1 MYESGFQISFEK
13 RFIRYSKSLS
23 STLTV
28 DLKNYGLMDPINFL
42 ENVLL
47 DILKNV
53 MLTVPFFVATN
64 AVSDF

>member
-53 MLTVPFFVATN
+53 MLIVPFFVATN